1 MLYESLKNPLLH
13 LLAVPSEPPEAPLGS
28 AGSVQIHKPS
38 PKYLTLQLVIH
49 FASMAAA
56 LSFEILGWALA
67 PTPAATRAMA
77 LLSGLI
83 IVVTLGVAVF
93 RYFLVRLDYD
103 LRFYVLTDRSLRI
116 RRGALSMEESTFTFA
131 NVQNLTLQ
139 QGPLERLLGIAHLH
153 LETAGGG
160 ASSAKRD
167 SGDNMSHK
175 GRLEGIELERAVEL
189 RDRMLSLV
197 TRYADS
203 GLGERAVAPSRSSEG
218 QSTRA
223 ELLGAIVHELR
234 TLNGA
239 LLERA
244 QRSSGVTHREHGV

>member
-1 MLYESLKNPLLH
+1 MLYESLKEPLLH
-13 LLAVPSEPPEAPLGS
+13 LLKVPTEPPEPPLGS

-38 PKYLTLQLVIH
+38 PKYLTLQLAIH

-67 PTPAATRAMA
+67 PTPAATRVMA
-77 LLSGLI
+77 FLSGLI
-83 IVVTLGVAVF
+83 IVATLAVAVV

-103 LRFYVLTDRSLRI
+103 LRFYILTDRSLRI

-131 NVQNLTLQ
+131 NVQNLSLQ

-153 LETAGGG
+153 IETAGGG
-160 ASSAKRD
+160 SSSAKRD

-175 GRLEGIELERAVEL
+175 GRLEGIELARAIEL
-189 RDRMLSLV
+189 RDHMLRLV
-197 TRYADS
+197 TGYADS
-203 GLGERAVAPSRSSEG
+203 GLGERAVPAPRGSQG
-218 QSTRA
+218 QSEKA
-223 ELLGAIVHELR
+223 ELLSAIVHELR

-239 LLERA
+239 LAHRA
-244 QRSSGVTHREHGV
+244 PHRR

>member
-1 MLYESLKNPLLH
+1 MTSPRTGEAERLLYESLKEPLLH
-13 LLAVPSEPPEAPLGS
+13 LLKVPSEPPEAPLGS
-28 AGSVQIHKPS
+28 AGSVQVHKPS
-38 PKYLTLQLVIH
+38 PKYLTLQLVVH

-56 LSFEILGWALA
+56 LAFEILAWAFA
-67 PTPAATRAMA
+67 PTPAATRVLP

-83 IVVTLGVAVF
+83 IVATLGVAVL

-139 QGPLERLLGIAHLH
+139 QGPLERLLGLAHLH

-160 ASSAKRD
+160 PGSGKRD
-167 SGDNMSHK
+167 SGENMSHR
-175 GRLEGIELERAVEL
+175 GRLDGIELERAIEL
-189 RDRMLSLV
+189 RDRMLSSV

-203 GLGERAVAPSRSSEG
+203 GLGERVEAPRGSEG
-218 QSTRA
+218 QRARA
-223 ELLGAIVHELR
+223 ELLSAVVHELR

-239 LLERA
+239 LSQRA
-244 QRSSGVTHREHGV
+244 QR